1 MTELEMLLRRYSE
14 GDITPDELQRLDVLT
29 HRDEVWAG
37 ASARARVLRRQ
48 RVTRMSVAASF
59 LLVVAMGLFFAFR
72 TGNPAIATDSMLVAS
87 VDQSRMPSVDA
98 TPATV
103 EESPVP
109 SGQQAAPSVRIVEVA
124 EARPV
129 VPEEVSVPEV
139 LQEDVQPAVR
149 QEVSAGGAPST
160 VTSPVVACNSECSP
174 DSVINDIWRFLRV

>member
-14 GDITPDELQRLDVLT
+14 GDITPEELQQLDILT
-29 HRDEVWAG
+29 HKEEVWAG

-48 RVTRMSVAASF
+48 RVARMSVAASF
-59 LLVVAMGLFFAFR
+59 LLVVAVGLFFAFR
-72 TGNPAIATDSMLVAS
+72 TGGPVSATDSMLVAS
-87 VDQSRMPSVDA
+87 VDPPQMPSVDE
-98 TPATV
+98 TPAMV
-103 EESPVP
+103 EESPVL
-109 SGQQAAPSVRIVEVA
+109 SRRQTAPSVRRVEVA

-149 QEVSAGGAPST
+149 QEVSAEGSPST
-160 VTSPVVACNSECSP
+160 AAGPVVACNSECSP